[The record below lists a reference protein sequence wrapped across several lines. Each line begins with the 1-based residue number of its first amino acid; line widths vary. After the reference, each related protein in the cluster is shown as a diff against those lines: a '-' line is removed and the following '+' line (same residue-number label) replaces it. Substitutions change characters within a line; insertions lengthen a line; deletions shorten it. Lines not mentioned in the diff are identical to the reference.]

1 VKFAAKGAI
10 IDPMD
15 ARRTAIGLVAL
26 LLAGGCATPR
36 LDRSPTPRLVRRAA
50 AQPPADWPGW
60 AAEPDPAAA
69 PGAAG
74 AARPERPVIAVAQA
88 EVQRAIDRFQQRRRG
103 SGPMLD
109 AAWPPFLEMMDL
121 YLAQAPE
128 RLSLAPLIRARIAA
142 EFELDRERRRPVGTP
157 PELERAVLRL
167 LIRIDRRVRAM
178 RTLAT
183 AASRTSRARDQGL
196 QWPVGRGV
204 ITSGFGNRRDPI
216 HPEQIRFHAGL
227 DLSARPNA
235 PIYAAAAGR
244 VVQAAWVGSA
254 GRCVR
259 LRHPG
264 GTETLYGHLSMIMV
278 KVGQRVGAGDVI
290 GLLGASGRATGPHLH
305 FAVYR
310 GGEAVDPLDH
320 LRQVPL
326 RFSDHQEGI
335 VFGWGQ

>member
-1 VKFAAKGAI
+1 
-10 IDPMD
+10 MD
-15 ARRTAIGLVAL
+15 ARRPAIAVAAL
-26 LLAGGCATPR
+26 LLASGCATPR
-36 LDRSPTPRLVRRAA
+36 LDHSPTPRLVRRAA
-50 AQPPADWPGW
+50 APPPADWPGW
-60 AAEPDPAAA
+60 AAERTPAAA
-69 PGAAG
+69 AKPDRPAAP
-74 AARPERPVIAVAQA
+74 RPERPLVAVAQA
-88 EVQRAIDRFQQRRRG
+88 EVQRAIDRFQQLRRG

-109 AAWPPFLEMMDL
+109 AAWPPLLEMMDL

-142 EFELDRERRRPVGTP
+142 EFELDRERRRPLGTP

-167 LIRIDRRVRAM
+167 LIRIDRRLRAM
-178 RTLAT
+178 RTLAAT
-183 AASRTSRARDQGL
+183 ASRQQRPHDQGL
-196 QWPVGRGV
+196 LWPIGRGV

-235 PIYAAAAGR
+235 PIYAAAAGL
-244 VVQAAWVGSA
+244 VLQAAWVGSA

-259 LRHPG
+259 LRHADG
-264 GTETLYGHLSMIMV
+264 SETLYGHLSMIMV
-278 KVGQRVGAGDVI
+278 RVGQRVGAGDVI